1 MGFKLKGAPYT
12 ESDMNIP
19 VYRKNIQDGAVGKS
33 NHTGIIV
40 QEGLPKDLEDAV
52 VAHET
57 VHQLDPHLDYD
68 ENNFYYKGK
77 TYPRENLNE
86 FDKNL
91 PWEKKAYAESDKIL
105 NNKQHD
111 MKEGFSMGGHRG
123 NNKPF
128 AAMADKDLISPSMN
142 YTVSGGEETK
152 DPDVKV
158 KKKVKTKRFGPEK
171 GTVITK
177 TKYINTKTGEKGGSI
192 KKVKPNTF
200 SGHVA
205 AENML
210 NVVTGGKAKITTTPG
225 SKDEKP
231 GDETPPSTTPTPPNK
246 KPGDPK
252 VKLPTPGDT
261 RPDDDDGKKVPTA
274 KKGQKQFTGTPSE
287 WMEKM
292 SITYPGSSGEE
303 LADKGHI
310 SKGNIDNYN
319 ATYYKPKKEVLL
331 PMTKIKAK
339 PIANVVQTP
348 KLVVQTER
356 TGGITE
362 ESWRKRKGK
371 KKEKIK
377 PPKNPPGTN
386 PPDTSYSTEFSTA
399 CTKGGKCAPGQL
411 YASGMFGSPN
421 RKQIREM
428 NKQQRSY
435 NKASR
440 QGFREA
446 MKPVRQQKRQA
457 KLRQIGKMF
466 KKDTSYQ
473 GNLKRNSRMTN
484 KGKDH
489 RPLSVRL
496 GFRS

>member
-1 MGFKLKGAPYT
+1 MGFKLNGAPYT

-40 QEGLPKDLEDAV
+40 QEGLPKEVEDAV

-111 MKEGFSMGGHRG
+111 MKEGFSMKGHRG

-128 AAMADKDLISPSMN
+128 AAMGDKGLIAPSMN

-152 DPDVKV
+152 DPDIKS
-158 KKKVKTKRFGPEK
+158 KEKIKTKRFGKDK

-177 TKYINTKTGEKGGSI
+177 TKYVNTKTGEKGGSI
-192 KKVKPNTF
+192 KKVKPNTL

-210 NVVTGGKAKITTTPG
+210 NVVTGGIAKITTTPG
-225 SKDEKP
+225 SESKTP
-231 GDETPPSTTPTPPNK
+231 GSTTPPSTVPNPPDK
-246 KPGDPK
+246 KPADPK
-252 VKLPTPGDT
+252 ETLPTKGGT
-261 RPDDDDGKKVPTA
+261 VPDNDDGKDVPTA
-274 KKGQKQFTGTPSE
+274 KKGQKQYTGTPSS
-287 WMEKM
+287 WLEKM
-292 SITYPGSSGEE
+292 STTYPGSSGEE

-310 SKGNIDNYN
+310 GKGHIDNYN
-319 ATYYKPKKEVLL
+319 ATYYKPKKEVIL
-331 PMTKIKAK
+331 PMTKIEAK
-339 PIANVVQTP
+339 PINIVRPQRALTIQAE
-348 KLVVQTER
+348 K

-362 ESWRKRKGK
+362 ESWKKRKGK
-371 KKEKIK
+371 KKEKNPPTK
-377 PPKNPPGTN
+377 PPKNPP
-386 PPDTSYSTEFSTA
+386 PPPLQSTEFSNK
-399 CTKGGKCAPGQL
+399 CTKAGKCGPGQL
-411 YASGMFGSPN
+411 YASGMFGSPTG
-421 RKQIREM
+421 KEIRQM

-435 NKASR
+435 NKSSR
-440 QGFREA
+440 QAFRES
-446 MKPVRQQKRQA
+446 MKPVRQQKREA

-473 GNLKRNSRMTN
+473 GNLKRNS
-484 KGKDH
+484 GKNMV
-489 RPLSVRL
+489 PLKVRL
-496 GFRS
+496 FGYRG